1 MKAIHFLMLPA
12 VLPFV
17 LASCASVSETGDA
30 SYEPLYLNESDV
42 QVAFVW
48 YWPAEEAS
56 GDTAALL
63 GTFKMQPQD
72 TAYCSPGG
80 EFPLLDE
87 KGLHW
92 SEKDPLYDVRLVFDG
107 EPKRCLDF
115 TGDELVDG
123 DIRDFAS
130 YENIGKC
137 GFCVMRMMSIPYGM
151 LYRITEEMRASAKPC
166 E

>member
-1 MKAIHFLMLPA
+1 MKTIRFLMRLA

-17 LASCASVSETGDA
+17 LASCTSVSETGDA
-30 SYEPLYLNESDV
+30 SYEPLYLNETRNEV
-42 QVAFVW
+42 RFVW
-48 YWPAEEAS
+48 SDPEVGWS
-56 GDTAALL
+56 DTMAIA
-63 GTFKMQPQD
+63 PED
-72 TAYCSPGG
+72 TAYCAPDGDDD
-80 EFPLLDE
+80 FPHL
-87 KGLHW
+87 KKNGLHW

-115 TGDELVDG
+115 TGDELADG